1 MVPILD
7 RQAGSSLEKKWLAFI
22 EDHGYRLPSHAQ
34 RLFAEAG
41 TRPDF
46 FYGDGYEAAIYI
58 DGPHHDDPERRARDA
73 AKVEAMEDLGYVVI
87 RFGHTQDWEEIVR
100 NYPYVFGGES

>member
-1 MVPILD
+1 MQLTRATVEAAPTLGTRAEHLQQLE
-7 RQAGSSLEKKWLAFI
+7 RQALA
-22 EDHGYRLPSHAQ
+22 RL
-34 RLFAEAG
+34 
-41 TRPDF
+41 
-46 FYGDGYEAAIYI
+46 YM
-58 DGPHHDDPERRARDA
+58 DGPHHDDPEHRARDA